1 MSEKQITNQNI
12 IDAILKIKPNAQV
25 SVSGGDINTI
35 TWENGTTPI
44 PKADIEAKMVEVQ
57 AEYDA
62 EEWKRNRQI
71 EYPTHEDC
79 IHALLD
85 GGDTLTE
92 LQAKRTAT
100 KTKYPKSGA

>member
-1 MSEKQITNQNI
+1 MI
-12 IDAILKIKPNAQV
+12 IDAILKINPNSKV
-25 SVSGGDINTI
+25 TVVGSDIDTCEI
-35 TWENGTTPI
+35 QWLEGTTPI
-44 PKADIEAKMVEVQ
+44 PKADIETKMIEVQ

-62 EEWKRNRQI
+62 EEWKRNRQA

-100 KTKYPKSGA
+100 KNKYPKSGA

>member
-25 SVSGGDINTI
+25 SVGGGDINTI

-71 EYPTHEDC
+71 EYPSIDDC

>member
-1 MSEKQITNQNI
+1 MIDIIKAIQKINPNAEVSVNDDDINQIT
-12 IDAILKIKPNAQV
+12 
-25 SVSGGDINTI
+25 
-35 TWENGTTPI
+35 WHNGTTPI
-44 PKADIEAKMVEVQ
+44 SKADIEAKMVELQ

-62 EEWKRNRQI
+62 EEWKRNRQA
-71 EYPTHEDC
+71 EYPSHEDC

>member
-1 MSEKQITNQNI
+1 M
-12 IDAILKIKPNAQV
+12 IDKAIKKINPNAEFRYTED
-25 SVSGGDINTI
+25 DINTI
-35 TWENGTTPI
+35 EWLNGTTPI
-44 PKADIEAKMVEVQ
+44 PKADIEAKMVEVK
-57 AEYDA
+57 ADYDA
-62 EEWKRNRQI
+62 EEWKRNRQA
-71 EYPTHEDC
+71 EYPSHEDC

>member
-1 MSEKQITNQNI
+1 MI
-12 IDAILKIKPNAQV
+12 IDAILKINPNAQV
-25 SVSGGDINTI
+25 VVRGSDINTCEI
-35 TWENGTTPI
+35 EWHNETPEI
-44 PKADIEAKMVEVQ
+44 SKADIEAKMTELQ

-62 EEWKRNRQI
+62 EEWKRNRQA
-71 EYPTHEDC
+71 EYPTHEEC

-100 KTKYPKSGA
+100 KNKYPKSGA

>member
-1 MSEKQITNQNI
+1 MKIENTVVR
-12 IDAILKIKPNAQV
+12 AILEINPNAQV
-25 SVSGGDINTI
+25 IVSGNDVNQIE
-35 TWENGTTPI
+35 WLEGTTSI
-44 PKADIEAKMVEVQ
+44 PKADIEAKMVELQ

-62 EEWKRNRQI
+62 EEWKRNRQA

-100 KTKYPKSGA
+100 KDKYPKPGA

>member
-1 MSEKQITNQNI
+1 MTNREI
-12 IDAILKIKPNAQV
+12 IRAILKINPNAEV
-25 SVSGGDINTI
+25 TVGGNDINNI
-35 TWENGTTPI
+35 EWHNGTTPI
-44 PKADIEAKMVEVQ
+44 SKADIEAKMVEVQ
-57 AEYDA
+57 EEYDA
-62 EEWKRNRQI
+62 EEWKRNRQA
-71 EYPTHEDC
+71 EYPSHEDC

>member
-1 MSEKQITNQNI
+1 MVNI
-12 IDAILKIKPNAQV
+12 SKAIKKINPDAEYTYQAE
-25 SVSGGDINTI
+25 DINSI
-35 TWENGTTPI
+35 QWLNGTTPI
-44 PKADIEAKMVEVQ
+44 PKADIEAKMTELQ

-62 EEWKRNRQI
+62 EEWKRNRQA
-71 EYPTHEDC
+71 EYPSMDDC

>member
-1 MSEKQITNQNI
+1 MTIAK
-12 IDAILKIKPNAQV
+12 AIKKINPNAEFKY
-25 SVSGGDINTI
+25 SEEDINTI
-35 TWENGTTPI
+35 EWLNGTTPI
-44 PKADIEAKMVEVQ
+44 PKTDIEAKMVEVQ

-62 EEWKRNRQI
+62 EQWKRNRQA
-71 EYPTHEDC
+71 EYPTIDDC

>member
-1 MSEKQITNQNI
+1 MIVE
-12 IDAILKIKPNAQV
+12 AILKINPNAKV
-25 SVSGGDINTI
+25 AIRGEDINTCEI
-35 TWENGTTPI
+35 EWLEGTTPI

-57 AEYDA
+57 ADYDA
-62 EEWKRNRQI
+62 EEWKRNRQA
-71 EYPTHEDC
+71 EYPSIDDC

>member
-1 MSEKQITNQNI
+1 MITK
-12 IDAILKIKPNAQV
+12 AILKINPNAKV
-25 SVSGGDINTI
+25 NVINDDDIDNCTI
-35 TWENGTTPI
+35 NWLEGTTPI

-57 AEYDA
+57 ADYDS
-62 EEWKRNRQI
+62 EEWKRNRQA
-71 EYPTHEDC
+71 EYPSHEDC

-100 KTKYPKSGA
+100 KNKYPKSGA

>member
-1 MSEKQITNQNI
+1 MITHDKI
-12 IDAILKIKPNAQV
+12 VKAILKINSDAKFV
-25 SVSGGDINTI
+25 VRDEVVE
-35 TWENGTTPI
+35 WLDGTTPI
-44 PKADIEAKMVEVQ
+44 SKADIEAKMVEVQ

-62 EEWKRNRQI
+62 EEWKRNRQA
-71 EYPTHEDC
+71 EYPSMDDC

-100 KTKYPKSGA
+100 KTKYPKSGV

>member
-1 MSEKQITNQNI
+1 MIV
-12 IDAILKIKPNAQV
+12 DAILKINPNAQV
-25 SVSGGDINTI
+25 VVRGRDINTCEI
-35 TWENGTTPI
+35 EWHNGTTPI

-62 EEWKRNRQI
+62 EQWKRNRQA
-71 EYPTHEDC
+71 EYPSIDDC

-100 KTKYPKSGA
+100 KNKYPKSGA

>member
-1 MSEKQITNQNI
+1 MITK
-12 IDAILKIKPNAQV
+12 AILKINPNAKV
-25 SVSGGDINTI
+25 NVINDEDIDNCTI
-35 TWENGTTPI
+35 NWLDGTTPI
-44 PKADIEAKMVEVQ
+44 PVADIEAKMVEVQ

-62 EEWKRNRQI
+62 EEWKRNRQA
-71 EYPTHEDC
+71 EYPSMDDC

-100 KTKYPKSGA
+100 KTKYPKSGV

>member
-1 MSEKQITNQNI
+1 MIE
-12 IDAILKIKPNAQV
+12 AILKINPDAKV
-25 SVSGGDINTI
+25 TI
-35 TWENGTTPI
+35 KANGEIVWHEGTTPI
-44 PKADIEAKMVEVQ
+44 PVADIEAKMTELQ

-62 EEWKRNRQI
+62 EEWKRNRQA
-71 EYPTHEDC
+71 EYPSIDDC

>member
-1 MSEKQITNQNI
+1 MIAE
-12 IDAILKIKPNAQV
+12 AILKINPNAEV
-25 SVSGGDINTI
+25 VVRGNDINTCEI
-35 TWENGTTPI
+35 EWHNGTPEI
-44 PKADIEAKMVEVQ
+44 SKADIEAKMTELQ

-62 EEWKRNRQI
+62 EEWKRNRQA
-71 EYPTHEDC
+71 EYPSIDDC

-100 KTKYPKSGA
+100 KNKYPKSGA